1 MADNYYDAGTATVV
15 NGSTAVTGTGTTW
28 STWGL
33 LAGDTLNIGGVGV
46 PIASVNSNT
55 SLTLAYGWPGVGASA
70 VAHVVLYTS
79 PRRSG
84 ADIMVKVREL
94 LAQIDLLGGAVP
106 YYEVQSLGAN
116 TPPAS
121 PTAGDLYVVGTSPTG
136 AWAGQAKN
144 IASWT
149 GSVWKFT
156 VPDGGWHAYSVA
168 TNLQFAYV
176 AGSWQLTDGV
186 ASVVGQ
192 TGTVTAAHI
201 EAGLSN
207 FGFRNLFRNARFL
220 VNQRGFVSG
229 ASLAAKAFGI
239 DGVAGGPSGATVAYA
254 NDGAGLFD
262 RYLDI
267 ATGSIVLPI
276 SGTDI
281 AGGNYRLSYE
291 GTAQYR
297 IWAGTPSGSYATAF
311 RSAGGAAVFLTAGVD
326 AFVEFTGGTLLR
338 PQLEI
343 GNLGPFERAPL
354 GLERVRCLAFFERR
368 TAQHL
373 GPGTVFSGVGM
384 GAYIYYAYKRT
395 APTLTFNNAGDLRAV
410 TNSGSYAATIGT
422 VTANPGS
429 AFVTVGGPPTAG
441 ESGFLGYSTAR
452 SLDISS
458 ELVW

>member
-15 NGSTAVTGTGTTW
+15 NGSTAVTGTSTTW
-28 STWGL
+28 LTWGL
-33 LAGDTLNIGGVGV
+33 LDGDTLNIGGVGV

-55 SLTLAYGWPGVGASA
+55 SLTLAYGWPGVSATA
-70 VAHVVLYTS
+70 VAHTVLYTS
-79 PRRSG
+79 SRRSG
-84 ADIMVKVREL
+84 ADIMERVRKL
-94 LAQIDLLGGAVP
+94 IAQIDLLGAAVP

-121 PTAGDLYVVGTSPTG
+121 PTPGDLYVVGTSPTG

-156 VPDGGWHAYSVA
+156 VPDGGWHAYSKAV
-168 TNLQFAYV
+168 NLQYAYV

-276 SGTDI
+276 PGTDI

-297 IWAGTPSGSYATAF
+297 IWAGTPSGSYAIAF
-311 RSAGGAAVFLTAGVD
+311 RSAGGALVNLAAGVN

-343 GNLGPFERAPL
+343 DNRGPFERVPL
-354 GLERVRCLAFFERR
+354 DLEIARCLPFFERQVLSR
-368 TAQHL
+368 IGFGFVQSGFGLVCMFSFARKRATPTITLGSSANLRAYTEAATYTA
-373 GPGTVFSGVGM
+373 TVGVG
-384 GAYIYYAYKRT
+384 
-395 APTLTFNNAGDLRAV
+395 V
-410 TNSGSYAATIGT
+410 VQQS
-422 VTANPGS
+422 S
-429 AFVTVGGPPTAG
+429 ALLVAGGPPTAG
-441 ESGFLGYSTAR
+441 VPGYLGYTSPGNV
-452 SLDISS
+452 DISS